1 MNDGITARLN
11 RLIEGG
17 AAACPLASRGQE
29 SVDLPKFGLL
39 YPGPADAAAA
49 RTKIVWEGL
58 KESGYVEGRNQC
70 WCRAPRIPTQMISGQ
85 QLLAMGFAP
94 REGIF
99 EGRTLRRTI
108 GLSQQTWLERQ
119 QQIQHPI
126 FLFIL

>member
-49 RTKIVWEGL
+49 RAKIVWEGL
-58 KESGYVEGRNQC
+58 KESGYVEGRNLVLVS
-70 WCRAPRIPTQMISGQ
+70 RAADSNPDDFRT
-85 QLLAMGFAP
+85 AATRDGFCA
-94 REGIF
+94 
-99 EGRTLRRTI
+99 T
-108 GLSQQTWLERQ
+108 
-119 QQIQHPI
+119 
-126 FLFIL
+126 